1 MRDATRQEAIEWCH
15 DNMADFKTP
24 VFPTPEGWM
33 WAESGDGLVLIAIF
47 TNTED
52 ADITSADARVQP
64 SSGAV
69 Q

>member
-1 MRDATRQEAIEWCH
+1 MTDASRNEAMQWCI

-24 VFPTPEGWM
+24 VFPPPEGWM
-33 WAESGDGLVLIAIF
+33 WAESGDALILTAIF

-52 ADITSADARVQP
+52 ADITSADVRMQQTP
-64 SSGAV
+64 RMM